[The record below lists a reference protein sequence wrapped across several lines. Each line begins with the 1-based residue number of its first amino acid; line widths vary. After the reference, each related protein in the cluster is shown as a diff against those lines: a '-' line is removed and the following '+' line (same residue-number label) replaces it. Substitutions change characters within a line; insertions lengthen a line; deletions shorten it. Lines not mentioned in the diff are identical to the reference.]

1 MALEG
6 ALVALLEDGIVDQ
19 YAGFSTAEESNAFY
33 KKNVAARGDAKL
45 LRQLEGGCS
54 SS

>member
-19 YAGFSTAEESNAFY
+19 YASFSTAEESEREER
-33 KKNVAARGDAKL
+33 RGATATVGDNQA
-45 LRQLEGGCS
+45 
-54 SS
+54 